1 MVKFKVGDIV
11 KPNDKTKGKYAITRK
26 GNMLEGKITYID
38 EKNKTMSVLMKK
50 MAKGFLPFEGL
61 EFESLKMDCFDLV
74 APKREL
80 HVTSD
85 GTTTHAV
92 LKEGGKIVKRAKAV
106 CSPDDEYSFETG
118 ARLAIDRVFGKEEKS
133 AEEKGAAREPKFKFE
148 VGNMVKVVD
157 SGKTYCLFD
166 DIMQQYGAD
175 YLMRWAYGVPA
186 PKDGQYE
193 VVQRNKHPDLKIM
206 LYVIERK
213 DGYSHPLYIISEDGL
228 TKAWQRRNNSK
239 KKLTTLKNRLSG

>member
-1 MVKFKVGDIV
+1 MAKFKVGDIV
-11 KPNDKTKGKYAITRK
+11 KPNDKSVGRLAITYK
-26 GNMLEGKITYID
+26 GSMFEGVVVHSEDDWFSVKIT
-38 EKNKTMSVLMKK
+38 K
-50 MAKGFLPFEGL
+50 MAEGG
-61 EFESLKMDCFDLV
+61 ECYEGRAFTIVCPECFDLV

-80 HVTSD
+80 HITSD

-92 LKEGGKIVKRAKAV
+92 LKEGGKLVKRAKAV

-118 ARLAIDRVFGKEEKS
+118 ARLAVDRVFGKDEKS
-133 AEEKGAAREPKFKFE
+133 AEEKGAAHEPKPKFNI
-148 VGNMVKVVD
+148 GNMVKVVD
-157 SGKTYCLFD
+157 SGKTYTLYD

-186 PKDGQYE
+186 PEDGQYE

-213 DGYSHPLYIISEDGL
+213 DGYTHPLYIISEDGL
-228 TKAWQRRNNSK
+228 AKAW
-239 KKLTTLKNRLSG
+239 

>member
-1 MVKFKVGDIV
+1 MAKFKVGDIV
-11 KPNDKTKGKYAITRK
+11 KPNDNMSTHPLGGLVLAK
-26 GNMLEGKITYID
+26 MLEGEVTYID
-38 EKNKTMSVLMKK
+38 EKDKTMSVIMKK
-50 MAKGFLPFEGL
+50 MANGFLSHEGL
-61 EFESLKMDCFDLV
+61 EFTNLKMDCFDLV

-92 LKEGGKIVKRAKAV
+92 LKEGGKVVRRAKAV

-118 ARLAIDRVFGKEEKS
+118 ARLAVDRVFGKEAEK
-133 AEEKGAAREPKFKFE
+133 KEPKFKFK

-157 SGKTYCLFD
+157 SGKTYTLFD

-228 TKAWQRRNNSK
+228 VKAS
-239 KKLTTLKNRLSG
+239 